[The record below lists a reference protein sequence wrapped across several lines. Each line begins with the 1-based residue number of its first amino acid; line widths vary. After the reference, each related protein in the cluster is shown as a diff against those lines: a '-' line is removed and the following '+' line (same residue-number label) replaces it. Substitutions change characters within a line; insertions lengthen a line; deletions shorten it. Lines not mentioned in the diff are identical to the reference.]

1 MMKQFLFFL
10 LLGVLLTSGS
20 HAKSKVSVEEVVKT
34 SFKNVTAVEPK
45 QLILTRS
52 QFSKVKSRAK
62 TAIKT
67 KVYRYYN
74 IMSKS
79 KKLGVGVLI
88 TRKVR
93 SKKATILYAFDIS
106 GILRFSEIM
115 AFGEPPEFIP
125 GKIWM
130 QQLQNQKST
139 AKLTVGKDIPTISGS
154 TLSASSI
161 TEGARVARA
170 IYEIVLK
177 SK

>member
-1 MMKQFLFFL
+1 MKQFLFFL
-10 LLGVLLTSGS
+10 LLGVLFTSGS
-20 HAKSKVSVEEVVKT
+20 NAKSQVLVEEAVKT
-34 SFKNVTAVEPK
+34 SFKNVSVVEPK
-45 QLILTRS
+45 QLILTKA
-52 QFSKVKSRAK
+52 QFTKVRSRAK

-79 KKLGVGVLI
+79 EKLGVGILI

-93 SKKATILYAFDIS
+93 SKKATVLYAFDNT
-106 GILRFSEIM
+106 GTLRFSEIM

-125 GKIWM
+125 SSIWM
-130 QQLQNQKST
+130 EQLQNQKKT
-139 AKLTVGKDIPTISGS
+139 AKLTLGKDIPTISGA

-170 IYEIVLK
+170 IYEIVLR
-177 SK
+177 

>member
-1 MMKQFLFFL
+1 MKQFLFFL

-34 SFKNVTAVEPK
+34 SFKHVSAVEPK
-45 QLILTRS
+45 SLILTKA
-52 QFSKVKSRAK
+52 QFSKVRTEAK
-62 TAIKT
+62 AAIKT

-79 KKLGVGVLI
+79 KKVGVGVLV
-88 TRKVR
+88 TRKIR
-93 SKKATILYAFDIS
+93 AKKATVLYAFDNK
-106 GILRFSEIM
+106 GTLRFSEIM
-115 AFGEPPEFIP
+115 AFGEPPEYIP
-125 GKIWM
+125 SSIWM
-130 QQLQNQKST
+130 GQLQNQKLT

-154 TLSASSI
+154 TLSARSI

-170 IYEIVLK
+170 IYETVLK